1 MQVLECSWD
10 ELLHKVQEAADL
22 DHIIAAHQVFLDT
35 VLCRCLLDEKS
46 RVSCC
51 THVHSVCVV
60 YVCSVLG
67 ERWTGGGAFHNIS

>member
-35 VLCRCLLDEKS
+35 ILCRCLLDSKS
-46 RVSCC
+46 QVGLL
-51 THVHSVCVV
+51 
-60 YVCSVLG
+60 VLT
-67 ERWTGGGAFHNIS
+67 EFTLIEMYCFEIAIFAWL